1 MTPLRLLVNSI
12 VGGFLLFAWSA
23 FAPGIFGRNPPSSGF
38 LALYL
43 ACFAEAALAGW
54 LVWLAAPRVR
64 TRAWR
69 AIFVAALGL
78 FATLVSDL
86 PRWNQGSET
95 LLWLSGRLLEN
106 VFGFTLVGLF
116 LAWRMKPIVPV
127 PASTAKP
134 R

>member
-12 VGGFLLFAWSA
+12 VGGCLLFAWSG
-23 FAPGIFGRNPPSSGF
+23 FAPEIFGRSPLSSGF
-38 LALYL
+38 LVLYL
-43 ACFAEAALAGW
+43 ACFAEAGLAGW
-54 LVWLAAPRVR
+54 ILWLAAPRVR
-64 TRAWR
+64 TRSSR
-69 AIFVAALGL
+69 AILVAALGL

-86 PRWNQGSET
+86 PRWNQGAEP
-95 LLWLSGRLLEN
+95 LLWLCGRTLEN

-127 PASTAKP
+127 SANPHGP